1 MLWTIVL
8 ILLALW
14 IFGLLLK
21 IAGAFIHLLLLVA
34 VVVLVYRLL
43 TRSRST

>member
-1 MLWTIVL
+1 MLWTIVA

-21 IAGAFIHLLLLVA
+21 IAGALIHLLLLVA
-34 VVVLVYRLL
+34 LVVIVYRMI
-43 TRSRST
+43 TGRRTT

>member
-1 MLWTIVL
+1 MLWTVVA

-21 IAGAFIHLLLLVA
+21 IAGALINLLLLVA
-34 VVVLVYRLL
+34 LVVIVYRLI
-43 TRSRST
+43 TGRRST